1 MNFKVTTIINTLVLM
16 LLLSIITNVKSET
29 NALGQQITVI
39 GQKEN
44 IKETKN
50 TYKFSIWTR
59 INNGYQMKEK
69 PSRRIRNFEKWYS
82 SRPEYVERMLTRSEK
97 YLFYVVSEVEKRN
110 MPMEIA
116 LLPMIESAYNPI
128 ATSRQKAAGMWQF
141 IPSTGKIYG
150 LEQNWWVDNRRT
162 VMEATNAALNYL
174 EKLHKEFGT
183 WELALASYN
192 AGEGRVGRAIKRNK
206 RNKKPTGYY
215 SLRLPRETKNYVPKL
230 FAIKNIISNPRKY
243 GLNLPKIKNQPYF
256 EVVEVNKNIDT
267 QLIARLAEIS
277 IEEFRLL
284 NPQHKRPVINVKS
297 VPLKINLPYQKIH
310 IFNYNLHSYDKPLSN
325 WNSYNP
331 KKKESVAQVA
341 KKFGIDRKILIQ
353 VNRLERRKSFRRNS
367 TILIPN
373 KDAITTYF
381 PSNVNELYNYSSIIT
396 HKVTRGQTLSHI
408 SDKYNISVRDI
419 KEFNELRSDRI
430 IIGDT
435 LDIPK

>member
-1 MNFKVTTIINTLVLM
+1 MNFKNTKM
-16 LLLSIITNVKSET
+16 LKAILLILFFSIVANVQSET
-29 NALGQQITVI
+29 NALGQQIKVI
-39 GQKEN
+39 GQKDNSDEKQN
-44 IKETKN
+44 A
-50 TYKFSIWTR
+50 YKYTIWPR

-82 SRPEYVERMLTRSEK
+82 KRPEYVERMLARSEK
-97 YLFYVVSEVEKRN
+97 YLFYVVGEVEKRN

-230 FAIKNIISNPRKY
+230 FAIKNIISNPKKY
-243 GLNLPKIKNQPYF
+243 GLDLPEIKNQPYF
-256 EVVEVNKNIDT
+256 EVVKVHKNIDT

-277 IEEFRLL
+277 IEEFKLL

-297 VPLKINLPYQKIH
+297 VPQNINLPYQNIH

-325 WNSYNP
+325 WSSYNP
-331 KKKESVAQVA
+331 KRKESVAQVA

-396 HKVTRGQTLSHI
+396 HKVSRGETLSHI
-408 SDKYNISVRDI
+408 SDKYNISVKDI

>member
-1 MNFKVTTIINTLVLM
+1 MNFKSNSLLKALILIFFFSITTSVQ
-16 LLLSIITNVKSET
+16 SET

-39 GQKEN
+39 GQKKDVN
-44 IKETKN
+44 DNQTR
-50 TYKFSIWTR
+50 YKYSIWFR
-59 INNGYQMKEK
+59 INNGYKMKER

-82 SRPEYVERMLTRSEK
+82 QRPEYVERMIERSEK
-97 YLFYVVSEVEKRN
+97 YLFYVVGEVEKRN

-128 ATSRQKAAGMWQF
+128 STSRKKAAGMWQF
-141 IPSTGKIYG
+141 IPATGRVYG
-150 LEQNWWVDNRRT
+150 LEQNWWLDNRRNI
-162 VMEATNAALNYL
+162 VKSTNAALNYL

-192 AGEGRVGRAIKRNK
+192 AGEGRIRRAIKRNR
-206 RNKKPTGYY
+206 RNKKSTGYY
-215 SLRLPRETKNYVPKL
+215 SLRLPKETKNYVPKL
-230 FAIKNIISNPRKY
+230 FAMKNIIGNPKKY

-256 EVVEVNKNIDT
+256 EYVEINKNIDT
-267 QLIARLAEIS
+267 QLVTRLAEIS
-277 IEEFRLL
+277 IEEFQLL
-284 NPQHKRPVINVKS
+284 NPQHKRPVINVKNA
-297 VPLKINLPYQKIH
+297 PQKINLPCQNIH
-310 IFNYNLHSYDKPLSN
+310 IFNYNFHNYDKPLSN
-325 WNSYNP
+325 WNAYKP

-353 VNRLERRKSFRRNS
+353 VNRLGRRKSFRRNS

-381 PSNVNELYNYSSIIT
+381 PTNVNELYNYSSITT
-396 HKVTRGQTLSHI
+396 HKVSSGETLSHI

>member
-1 MNFKVTTIINTLVLM
+1 MNFKSNSLLRTLVLI
-16 LLLSIITNVKSET
+16 LFFSITTNAQSET
-29 NALGQQITVI
+29 NALGQKITVI
-39 GQKEN
+39 DQKEN
-44 IKETKN
+44 SNVIKN
-50 TYKFSIWTR
+50 TYKYSIWPR
-59 INNGYQMKEK
+59 INNGYQMKER

-82 SRPEYVERMLTRSEK
+82 KRPEYVERMLSRSEK
-97 YLFYVVSEVEKRN
+97 YLFYVVGEVEKRN

-141 IPSTGKIYG
+141 IPSTGRVYG

-162 VMEATNAALNYL
+162 VIKSTNAALNYL

-206 RNKKPTGYY
+206 RNKKSTGYY

-230 FAIKNIISNPRKY
+230 FAIKNIISNPKKY
-243 GLNLPKIKNQPYF
+243 GLDLPKIKNQPYF
-256 EVVEVNKNIDT
+256 EVVKINKNIDT

-284 NPQHKRPVINVKS
+284 NPQHKRPVINVKN
-297 VPLKINLPYQKIH
+297 VPQDINLPYQNIH

-325 WNSYNP
+325 WDSYNP
-331 KKKESVAQVA
+331 KRKESVAQVA

-353 VNRLERRKSFRRNS
+353 VNRLERRKSFRKNS

-381 PSNVNELYNYSSIIT
+381 PNNVNELYNYSSIIT
-396 HKVTRGQTLSHI
+396 HKISSGETLSHI
-408 SDKYNISVRDI
+408 SDKYNISVKDI
-419 KEFNELRSDRI
+419 KEFNELRSDKI
-430 IIGDT
+430 IIGNT

>member
-1 MNFKVTTIINTLVLM
+1 MNFKSNSLLKALILIFFFSITTSVQ
-16 LLLSIITNVKSET
+16 SET

-39 GQKEN
+39 GQKKDVN
-44 IKETKN
+44 DNQTR
-50 TYKFSIWTR
+50 YKYSIWFR
-59 INNGYQMKEK
+59 INNGYKMKER

-82 SRPEYVERMLTRSEK
+82 QRPEYVERMIERSEK
-97 YLFYVVSEVEKRN
+97 YLFYVVGEVEKRN

-128 ATSRQKAAGMWQF
+128 STSRKKAAGMWQF
-141 IPSTGKIYG
+141 IPATGRVYG
-150 LEQNWWVDNRRT
+150 LEQNWWLDNRRN
-162 VMEATNAALNYL
+162 VVKSTNAALNYL

-192 AGEGRVGRAIKRNK
+192 AGEGRIRRAIKRNR
-206 RNKKPTGYY
+206 RNKKSTGYY
-215 SLRLPRETKNYVPKL
+215 SLRLPKETKNYVPKL
-230 FAIKNIISNPRKY
+230 FAMKNIIGNPRKY

-256 EVVEVNKNIDT
+256 EYVEINKNIDT
-267 QLIARLAEIS
+267 QLVTRLAEIS
-277 IEEFRLL
+277 IEEFQLL
-284 NPQHKRPVINVKS
+284 NPQHKRPVINVKNA
-297 VPLKINLPYQKIH
+297 PQKINLPCQNIH
-310 IFNYNLHSYDKPLSN
+310 IFNYNFHNYDKPLSN
-325 WNSYNP
+325 WNAYKP

-353 VNRLERRKSFRRNS
+353 VNRLGRRKSFRRNS

-381 PSNVNELYNYSSIIT
+381 PTNVNELYNYSSITT
-396 HKVTRGQTLSHI
+396 HKVSSGETLSHI

>member
-1 MNFKVTTIINTLVLM
+1 MNFESNSLLKALILIFFFSITTSVQ
-16 LLLSIITNVKSET
+16 SET

-39 GQKEN
+39 GQKKDVN
-44 IKETKN
+44 DNQTR
-50 TYKFSIWTR
+50 YKYSIWFR
-59 INNGYQMKEK
+59 INNGYKMKER

-82 SRPEYVERMLTRSEK
+82 QRPEYVERMIERSEK
-97 YLFYVVSEVEKRN
+97 YLFYVVGEVEKRN

-128 ATSRQKAAGMWQF
+128 STSRKKAAGMWQF
-141 IPSTGKIYG
+141 IPATGRVYG
-150 LEQNWWVDNRRT
+150 LEQNWWLDNRRN
-162 VMEATNAALNYL
+162 VVKSTNAALNYL

-192 AGEGRVGRAIKRNK
+192 AGEGRIRRAIKRNR
-206 RNKKPTGYY
+206 RNKKSTGYY
-215 SLRLPRETKNYVPKL
+215 SLRLPKETKNYVPKL
-230 FAIKNIISNPRKY
+230 FAIKNIIGNPRKY

-256 EVVEVNKNIDT
+256 EYVEVNKNIDT
-267 QLIARLAEIS
+267 QLVTRLAEIS
-277 IEEFRLL
+277 IEEFQLL
-284 NPQHKRPVINVKS
+284 NPQHKRPVINVKNA
-297 VPLKINLPYQKIH
+297 PQKINLPCQNIH
-310 IFNYNLHSYDKPLSN
+310 IFNYNFHNYDKPLSN
-325 WNSYNP
+325 WNAYKP

-353 VNRLERRKSFRRNS
+353 VNRLGRRKSFRRNS

-381 PSNVNELYNYSSIIT
+381 PTNVNELYNYSSITT
-396 HKVTRGQTLSHI
+396 HKVSSGETLSHI

>member
-97 YLFYVVSEVEKRN
+97 YLFYVVGEVEKRN

-256 EVVEVNKNIDT
+256 EVVKVNKNIDT

-297 VPLKINLPYQKIH
+297 LPSKINLPYQNIH
-310 IFNYNLHSYDKPLSN
+310 IFNYNLS
-325 WNSYNP
+325 
-331 KKKESVAQVA
+331 
-341 KKFGIDRKILIQ
+341 
-353 VNRLERRKSFRRNS
+353 
-367 TILIPN
+367 
-373 KDAITTYF
+373 
-381 PSNVNELYNYSSIIT
+381 
-396 HKVTRGQTLSHI
+396 
-408 SDKYNISVRDI
+408 
-419 KEFNELRSDRI
+419 
-430 IIGDT
+430 
-435 LDIPK
+435 

>member
-1 MNFKVTTIINTLVLM
+1 MNFESNSLLKALILIFFFSITTSVQ
-16 LLLSIITNVKSET
+16 SET

-39 GQKEN
+39 GQKKDVN
-44 IKETKN
+44 DNQTR
-50 TYKFSIWTR
+50 YKHSIWFR
-59 INNGYQMKEK
+59 INNGYKMKER

-82 SRPEYVERMLTRSEK
+82 QRPEYVERMIERSEK
-97 YLFYVVSEVEKRN
+97 YLFYVVGEVEKRN

-128 ATSRQKAAGMWQF
+128 STSRKKAAGMWQF
-141 IPSTGKIYG
+141 IPATGRVYG
-150 LEQNWWVDNRRT
+150 LEQNWWLDNRRN
-162 VMEATNAALNYL
+162 VVKSTNAALNYL

-192 AGEGRVGRAIKRNK
+192 AGEGRIKRAIKRNR
-206 RNKKPTGYY
+206 RNKKSTGYY
-215 SLRLPRETKNYVPKL
+215 SLRLPKETKNYVPKL
-230 FAIKNIISNPRKY
+230 FAMKNIIGNPRKY

-256 EVVEVNKNIDT
+256 EYVEVNKNIDT
-267 QLIARLAEIS
+267 QLVTRLAEIS
-277 IEEFRLL
+277 IEEFQLL
-284 NPQHKRPVINVKS
+284 NPQHKRPVINVKNA
-297 VPLKINLPYQKIH
+297 PQKINLPCQNIH
-310 IFNYNLHSYDKPLSN
+310 IFNYNFHNYDKPLSN
-325 WNSYNP
+325 WNAYKP

-353 VNRLERRKSFRRNS
+353 VNRLGRRKSFRRNS

-381 PSNVNELYNYSSIIT
+381 PTNVNELYNYSSITT
-396 HKVTRGQTLSHI
+396 HKVSSGETLSHI

>member
-1 MNFKVTTIINTLVLM
+1 MNFKRNAWLQTLI
-16 LLLSIITNVKSET
+16 LLLCFSIMPSVQSET
-29 NALGQQITVI
+29 NALGQKITVI
-39 GQKEN
+39 DPAKVITDN
-44 IKETKN
+44 KTN
-50 TYKFSIWTR
+50 YKYSIWTR
-59 INNGYQMKEK
+59 INNGYKMKER

-82 SRPEYVERMLTRSEK
+82 KRPEYVQRMLNRSEK
-97 YLFYVVSEVEKRN
+97 YLFYVVGEVEKRN

-150 LEQNWWVDNRRT
+150 LKQNWWVDDRRS

-192 AGEGRVGRAIKRNK
+192 AGEGRVGRSIKRNK

-215 SLRLPRETKNYVPKL
+215 SLRLPKETKNYVPKL
-230 FAIKNIISNPRKY
+230 FAIKNIISNPSKY
-243 GLNLPKIKNQPYF
+243 GLELPKVKNQPYF
-256 EVVEVNKNIDT
+256 EVVKVDRNIDT

-277 IEEFRLL
+277 LEEFRLL
-284 NPQHKRPVINVKS
+284 NPQHKRPVINVKN
-297 VPLKINLPYQKIH
+297 VPQEINLPYQHIH
-310 IFNYNLHSYDKPLSN
+310 IFNYNFHGYEKPLSN
-325 WNSYNP
+325 WDSYNP

-381 PSNVNELYNYSSIIT
+381 PTNVNELYNYSSIVT
-396 HKVTRGQTLSHI
+396 HKVSRGETLSHI
-408 SDKYNISVRDI
+408 SDKYNISVKDI

>member
-1 MNFKVTTIINTLVLM
+1 MNFKTSSLLKTLVLI
-16 LLLSIITNVKSET
+16 LFISITTSVQSET
-29 NALGQQITVI
+29 NALGQKIIVI
-39 GQKEN
+39 GLE
-44 IKETKN
+44 KN
-50 TYKFSIWTR
+50 EIVSQTSHKNSIWVR
-59 INNGYQMKEK
+59 INNGYKMKER
-69 PSRRIRNFEKWYS
+69 PSRRIRSFEKWYS
-82 SRPEYVERMLTRSEK
+82 NRPEYVQRMLDRSEK
-97 YLFYVVSEVEKRN
+97 YLFYVVGEVEKRN

-150 LEQNWWVDNRRT
+150 LEQNWWIDNRRT
-162 VMEATNAALNYL
+162 IMEATNAALNYL

-230 FAIKNIISNPRKY
+230 FAIKNIISNPKKY
-243 GLNLPKIKNQPYF
+243 GLDLPKIKNQPYF
-256 EVVEVNKNIDT
+256 EVVTVDQNIDT

-284 NPQHKRPVINVKS
+284 NPQHKRPVINVKNI
-297 VPLKINLPYQKIH
+297 PQNINLPSQNIH
-310 IFNYNLHSYDKPLSN
+310 IFNYNLHGYDKPFSN
-325 WNSYNP
+325 WDSYNP

-396 HKVTRGQTLSHI
+396 HKISAGQTLSHI
-408 SDKYNISVRDI
+408 SDKYNISVKDI
-419 KEFNELRSDRI
+419 KEFNELQSDRI

>member
-1 MNFKVTTIINTLVLM
+1 MNFESNSLLKALILIFFFSITTSVQ
-16 LLLSIITNVKSET
+16 SET

-39 GQKEN
+39 GQKKDVN
-44 IKETKN
+44 DNQTR
-50 TYKFSIWTR
+50 YKYSIWFR
-59 INNGYQMKEK
+59 INNGYKMKER

-82 SRPEYVERMLTRSEK
+82 QRPEYVERMIERSEK
-97 YLFYVVSEVEKRN
+97 YLFYVVGEVEKRN

-128 ATSRQKAAGMWQF
+128 STSRKKAAGMWQF
-141 IPSTGKIYG
+141 IPATGRVYG
-150 LEQNWWVDNRRT
+150 LEQNWWLDNRRN
-162 VMEATNAALNYL
+162 VVKSTNAALNYL

-192 AGEGRVGRAIKRNK
+192 AGEGRIRRAIKRNR
-206 RNKKPTGYY
+206 RNKKSTGYY
-215 SLRLPRETKNYVPKL
+215 SLRLPKETKNYVPKL

-256 EVVEVNKNIDT
+256 EYVEINKNIDT
-267 QLIARLAEIS
+267 QLVTRLAEIS
-277 IEEFRLL
+277 IEEFQLL
-284 NPQHKRPVINVKS
+284 NPQHKRPVINVKNA
-297 VPLKINLPYQKIH
+297 PQKINLPCQNIH
-310 IFNYNLHSYDKPLSN
+310 IFNYNFHNYDKPLSN
-325 WNSYNP
+325 WNAYKP

-381 PSNVNELYNYSSIIT
+381 PTNVNELYNYSSITT
-396 HKVTRGQTLSHI
+396 HKVSSGETLSHI

>member
-1 MNFKVTTIINTLVLM
+1 MNFESNSLLKALILIFFFSITTSVQ
-16 LLLSIITNVKSET
+16 SET

-39 GQKEN
+39 GQKKDVN
-44 IKETKN
+44 DNQTS
-50 TYKFSIWTR
+50 YKYSIWSR
-59 INNGYQMKEK
+59 INNGYKMKER

-82 SRPEYVERMLTRSEK
+82 QRPEYVERMIERSEK
-97 YLFYVVSEVEKRN
+97 YLFYVVGEVEKRN

-128 ATSRQKAAGMWQF
+128 STSRKKAAGMWQF
-141 IPSTGKIYG
+141 IPATGRLYG
-150 LEQNWWVDNRRT
+150 LEQNWWIDNRRN
-162 VMEATNAALNYL
+162 VVKSTNAALNYL
-174 EKLHKEFGT
+174 EKLHKKFGT

-192 AGEGRVGRAIKRNK
+192 AGEGRISRAIKRNR
-206 RNKKPTGYY
+206 RNKKSTGYY
-215 SLRLPRETKNYVPKL
+215 SLRLPKETKNYVPKL

-256 EVVEVNKNIDT
+256 EYVEVNKNIDT
-267 QLIARLAEIS
+267 QLVTRLAEIS
-277 IEEFRLL
+277 IEEFQLL
-284 NPQHKRPVINVKS
+284 NSQHKRPVINVKNA
-297 VPLKINLPYQKIH
+297 PQKINLPRQNIH
-310 IFNYNLHSYDKPLSN
+310 IFNYNFHNYDKPLSN
-325 WNSYNP
+325 WNAYKP
-331 KKKESVAQVA
+331 KRKESVAQVA

-373 KDAITTYF
+373 NNAITTYF
-381 PSNVNELYNYSSIIT
+381 PTNVNELYNYSSITT
-396 HKVTRGQTLSHI
+396 HKVSSGETLSHI

>member
-1 MNFKVTTIINTLVLM
+1 MNFESNSLLKALILIFFFSITTSVQ
-16 LLLSIITNVKSET
+16 SET

-39 GQKEN
+39 GQKKDVDDN
-44 IKETKN
+44 QTR
-50 TYKFSIWTR
+50 YKYSIWFR
-59 INNGYQMKEK
+59 INNGYKMKER

-82 SRPEYVERMLTRSEK
+82 QRPEYVERMIERSEK
-97 YLFYVVSEVEKRN
+97 YLFYVVGEVEKRN

-128 ATSRQKAAGMWQF
+128 STSRKKAAGMWQF
-141 IPSTGKIYG
+141 IPATGRVYG
-150 LEQNWWVDNRRT
+150 LEQNWWLDNRRN
-162 VMEATNAALNYL
+162 VVKSTNAALNYL

-192 AGEGRVGRAIKRNK
+192 AGEGRIRRAIKRNK
-206 RNKKPTGYY
+206 RNKKSTGYY
-215 SLRLPRETKNYVPKL
+215 SLRLPKETKNYVPKL
-230 FAIKNIISNPRKY
+230 FAMKNIIGNPKKY

-256 EVVEVNKNIDT
+256 EYVEVNKNIDT
-267 QLIARLAEIS
+267 QLVTRLAEIS
-277 IEEFRLL
+277 IEEFQLL
-284 NPQHKRPVINVKS
+284 NPQHKRPVINVKNA
-297 VPLKINLPYQKIH
+297 PQKINLPCQNIH
-310 IFNYNLHSYDKPLSN
+310 IFNYNFHNYDKPLSN
-325 WNSYNP
+325 WNAYKP

-381 PSNVNELYNYSSIIT
+381 PTNVNELYNYSSITT
-396 HKVTRGQTLSHI
+396 HKVSSGETLSHI

>member
-1 MNFKVTTIINTLVLM
+1 MNFESNSLLKALILIFFFSITTSVQ
-16 LLLSIITNVKSET
+16 SET

-39 GQKEN
+39 GQKKDVN
-44 IKETKN
+44 DNQTR
-50 TYKFSIWTR
+50 YKYSIWFR
-59 INNGYQMKEK
+59 INNGYKMKER

-82 SRPEYVERMLTRSEK
+82 QRPEYVERMIERSEK
-97 YLFYVVSEVEKRN
+97 YLFYVVGEVEKRN

-128 ATSRQKAAGMWQF
+128 STSRKKAAGMWQF
-141 IPSTGKIYG
+141 IPATGRVYG
-150 LEQNWWVDNRRT
+150 LEQNWWLDNRRN
-162 VMEATNAALNYL
+162 VVKSTNAALNYL

-192 AGEGRVGRAIKRNK
+192 AGEGRIRRAIKRNR
-206 RNKKPTGYY
+206 RNKKSTGYY
-215 SLRLPRETKNYVPKL
+215 SLRLPKETKNYVPKL
-230 FAIKNIISNPRKY
+230 FAIKNIIGNPRKY

-256 EVVEVNKNIDT
+256 EYVEINKNIDT
-267 QLIARLAEIS
+267 QLVTRLAEIS
-277 IEEFRLL
+277 IEEFQLL
-284 NPQHKRPVINVKS
+284 NPQHKRPVINVKNA
-297 VPLKINLPYQKIH
+297 PQKINLPCQNIH
-310 IFNYNLHSYDKPLSN
+310 IFNYNFHNYDKPLSN
-325 WNSYNP
+325 WNAYKP

-381 PSNVNELYNYSSIIT
+381 PTNVNELYNYSSITT
-396 HKVTRGQTLSHI
+396 HKVSSGETLSHI